1 MKLPVSYHQQRMWF
15 IDHFERD
22 YLYEGGPIYHNI
34 PLSFTIHKE
43 VGVEELYHAF
53 VTLVKRHDSLRT
65 KIVRDGDQL
74 FQIVTTPGEAEIKKL
89 FKELC
94 DLKQNQEEIR
104 SVSFDFEN
112 ELLFKAFFEREE
124 NHTRILFVCH
134 HAIVDRCSL
143 TILKE
148 DFLSFINSPKEPL
161 GFTMQ
166 YKDFSE
172 WQQTIDPYETEMLV
186 TYWRKQLDAIQ
197 VLYLPTDTER
207 VPVHIYETATRT
219 FSYDKDT
226 LQSFATL
233 EGTTVHMASLAAYK
247 MALATFSGLSDIVI
261 GTLMNMR
268 TSLTETTVGPIENLV
283 VLRSKIE
290 KEATLSEACK
300 TVENTWKAAENNK
313 GIPFDKLV
321 VEINPQKDM
330 SRTAL
335 FDVLYLY
342 DTYDALTEE
351 EDQSFEYE
359 NQGLGKYDLNLLVQE
374 KEHAFDFILTYNELY
389 FKPET
394 ITSFLQIV
402 ENILDTATQ
411 HQDTDALRGIAVF

>member
-34 PLSFTIHKE
+34 PLSFTIDKE
-43 VGVEELYHAF
+43 ASTAEMYHAF
-53 VTLVKRHDSLRT
+53 IALVKRHDILRT
-65 KIVRDGDQL
+65 KIVREGDQI
-74 FQIVTTPGEAEIKKL
+74 FQVVTTPEEAEIKKL
-89 FKELC
+89 FKEVN
-94 DLKQNQEEIR
+94 DLKDNQETLR
-104 SVSFDFEN
+104 KVSFDFEN
-112 ELLFKAFFEREE
+112 GLLLKAFFEREE
-124 NHTRILFVCH
+124 NHIRILFVCH
-134 HAIVDRCSL
+134 HTIVDRYSL
-143 TILKE
+143 MILKE
-148 DFLSFINSPKEPL
+148 DFLSFINHPKDAL

-186 TYWRKQLDAIQ
+186 TYWREKLANIQ

-207 VPVHIYETATRT
+207 VPVHIYEAATSA
-219 FSYDKDT
+219 FSFDKDR
-226 LQSFATL
+226 LQSFAAMQ
-233 EGTTVHMASLAAYK
+233 GTTAHMVTLAAYK
-247 MALATFSGLSDIVI
+247 IGLATFSGLSDIVI

-268 TSLTETTVGPIENLV
+268 TNLTETTVGAIENLV
-283 VLRSKIE
+283 ILRSVIE
-290 KEATLSEACK
+290 ENSTLSDAC
-300 TVENTWKAAENNK
+300 TVVDTTWKTAENNK

-321 VEINPQKDM
+321 VEINPKKDM

-342 DTYDALTEE
+342 DTYDVVTDEQ
-351 EDQSFEYE
+351 DQPFEYK

-374 KEHAFDFILTYNELY
+374 KENTFDFILTYNELY

-394 ITSFLQIV
+394 ITTFLQMV
-402 ENILDTATQ
+402 ENILETATQ
-411 HQDTDALRGIAVF
+411 NQDTDALRGIAVF